1 MKSFSFFCAVTYLIN
16 NFISS
21 GKQGA
26 SKNRF
31 GNFEAFLLNMS
42 DKYIPI
48 NCEFLERLELWSLQK
63 TNCNIIYQQGNF
75 PRNIEINAIISD
87 IICRNKAD
95 FLILDS
101 GDEIRLDRIISVNS
115 YELPKNSCRIG

>member
-1 MKSFSFFCAVTYLIN
+1 
-16 NFISS
+16 
-21 GKQGA
+21 
-26 SKNRF
+26 
-31 GNFEAFLLNMS
+31 MS

-87 IICRNKAD
+87 IISRNKAD